1 MEEQLLYE
9 TLLCLRSHELVRV
22 TLNFGVTPV
31 QFSWREICAFFIV
44 LNILPSYFNVEF
56 IYDFKDFNIK
66 KKSEKRNKKQNLLF
80 IIMNSCV
87 IEKPK
92 KFRCDFT

>member
-44 LNILPSYFNVEF
+44 LNILPSYLNVEF
-56 IYDFKDFNIK
+56 IYDFKDFNTK
-66 KKSEKRNKKQNLLF
+66 KKVKKEIKNRTYYL
-80 IIMNSCV
+80 SS
-87 IEKPK
+87 
-92 KFRCDFT
+92 

>member
-9 TLLCLRSHELVRV
+9 TLVCLRSHELVRV

-44 LNILPSYFNVEF
+44 LNILPSYLTLSLFM
-56 IYDFKDFNIK
+56 ISRILIPK
-66 KKSEKRNKKQNLLF
+66 KKVKKEIKTKL
-80 IIMNSCV
+80 IIYHDELMRHRKAKEISV
-87 IEKPK
+87 
-92 KFRCDFT
+92 

>member
-9 TLLCLRSHELVRV
+9 TLVCLRSHELVRV

-44 LNILPSYFNVEF
+44 LNILPSYLNVEF
-56 IYDFKDFNIK
+56 IYDFKDFNTK
-66 KKSEKRNKKQNLLF
+66 KKVKKEIKNKTYY
-80 IIMNSCV
+80 ISS
-87 IEKPK
+87 
-92 KFRCDFT
+92 

>member
-9 TLLCLRSHELVRV
+9 TLVCLRSHELVRV

-44 LNILPSYFNVEF
+44 LNILPSYLNVEF
-56 IYDFKDFNIK
+56 IYDFKDFNTK
-66 KKSEKRNKKQNLLF
+66 KKVKKEIKNRTYYL
-80 IIMNSCV
+80 SS
-87 IEKPK
+87 
-92 KFRCDFT
+92 RTHAS

>member
-9 TLLCLRSHELVRV
+9 TLVCLRSHELVRV

-44 LNILPSYFNVEF
+44 LNILPSYLNVEF
-56 IYDFKDFNIK
+56 IYDFKDFNTK
-66 KKSEKRNKKQNLLF
+66 KKVKKEIKNRTCYL
-80 IIMNSCV
+80 SS
-87 IEKPK
+87 
-92 KFRCDFT
+92 

>member
-9 TLLCLRSHELVRV
+9 TLVCLRSHELVRV

-44 LNILPSYFNVEF
+44 LNILPSYLNVEF
-56 IYDFKDFNIK
+56 IYDFKDFNTK
-66 KKSEKRNKKQNLLF
+66 KKVKKEIKNRTYYL
-80 IIMNSCV
+80 SS
-87 IEKPK
+87 
-92 KFRCDFT
+92 

>member
-44 LNILPSYFNVEF
+44 LNILPSYLTLSLFM
-56 IYDFKDFNIK
+56 ISRILISK
-66 KKSEKRNKKQNLLF
+66 KKVKKEIKNKTYY
-80 IIMNSCV
+80 ISS
-87 IEKPK
+87 
-92 KFRCDFT
+92 

>member
-31 QFSWREICAFFIV
+31 QFPWREICAFFIV
-44 LNILPSYFNVEF
+44 LNILPSYLTLSLFM
-56 IYDFKDFNIK
+56 ISRILIPK
-66 KKSEKRNKKQNLLF
+66 KKVKKEIKNKTYY
-80 IIMNSCV
+80 ISS
-87 IEKPK
+87 
-92 KFRCDFT
+92 

>member
-31 QFSWREICAFFIV
+31 QFSWREIYAFFIV
-44 LNILPSYFNVEF
+44 LNILPSYLNVEF
-56 IYDFKDFNIK
+56 IYDFKDFNTK
-66 KKSEKRNKKQNLLF
+66 KKVKKEIKNRTYYL
-80 IIMNSCV
+80 SS
-87 IEKPK
+87 
-92 KFRCDFT
+92 